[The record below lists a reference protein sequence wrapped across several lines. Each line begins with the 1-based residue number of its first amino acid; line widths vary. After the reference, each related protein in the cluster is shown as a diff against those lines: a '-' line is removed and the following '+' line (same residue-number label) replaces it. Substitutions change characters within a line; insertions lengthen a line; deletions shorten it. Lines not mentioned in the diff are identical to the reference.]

1 LGKAF
6 DFVIAIE
13 FIVGSLEVGGA
24 ERHLSQVLPVLRS
37 AGFLIKVHVLSN
49 KAPLKPLF
57 DKAGIPVYLGLNLD
71 WMPSIIRRPIRLMVS
86 LAKLMI
92 SFLKNR
98 KAIRHVFLPE
108 AYLLTALAA
117 RLTFFSGSLVMSR
130 RSLNDYQQRRT
141 ILGKL
146 ERLMHRFTTIALGNS
161 KAVVHQL
168 YDEGFEPGKVGLIYN
183 GIDLWPFQNLPPK
196 QELRE
201 DLGFDQDALIFIIV
215 ANLIPYKG
223 HLDLLN
229 ALAAIHAQ
237 LRKSW
242 KLLCVGRDGG
252 ILSQLKSQARTLGI
266 EEHVEF
272 LGGRSDTPKLL
283 AAADIGILC
292 SHEEGFSNAILE
304 GMAAGLPMVVTNVGG
319 NAEAVED
326 MCTGLVVLPKNPESL
341 ADGLLSMALA
351 PALRTRF
358 GNAGKER
365 VHQHFTVTQCAKKYA
380 EFYISLADAQAE

>member
-1 LGKAF
+1 M
-6 DFVIAIE
+6 ISIE

-24 ERHLSQVLPVLRS
+24 ERHLSQVLPVLKS

-49 KAPLKPLF
+49 KAPLKPIF
-57 DKAGIPVYLGLNLD
+57 DRAGIAVYLGPNLD
-71 WMPSIIRRPIRLMVS
+71 WVPSFLRRPVRLVVSMIKLIR
-86 LAKLMI
+86 

-98 KAIRHVFLPE
+98 SAIRHVFLPE
-108 AYLLTALAA
+108 AYLLTAIAA

-130 RSLNDYQQRRT
+130 RSLNDYQQRRP
-141 ILGKL
+141 ILGQL

-183 GIDLWPFQNLPPK
+183 GIDLWPFQNLPKK

-201 DLGFDQDALIFIIV
+201 TLGLNQDALIFIIV

-223 HLDLLN
+223 HIDLLN
-229 ALAAIHAQ
+229 ALSAIHSQ
-237 LRKSW
+237 LPKSW
-242 KLLCVGRDGG
+242 KLLCVGRDTG
-252 ILSQLKSQARTLGI
+252 ILSQLNAQAQTLGI
-266 EEHVEF
+266 ADHVEF
-272 LGGRSDTPKLL
+272 LGGRSDTPQLL
-283 AAADIGILC
+283 GASDIGILC

-326 MCTGLVVLPKNPESL
+326 MHTGLVVLPKNPESL
-341 ADGLLSMALA
+341 ADSLLSMALA
-351 PALRTRF
+351 PELRTRF

-365 VHQHFTVTQCAKKYA
+365 VHQHFTVTQCVKKYA
-380 EFYISLADAQAE
+380 EFYISLAQEQSE

>member
-1 LGKAF
+1 M
-6 DFVIAIE
+6 IAIE

-49 KAPLKPLF
+49 KAPLKPIF
-57 DKAGIPVYLGLNLD
+57 DNAGIAVYLGPNLD
-71 WMPSIIRRPIRLMVS
+71 WIPSFLRRPIRLVVS

-98 KAIRHVFLPE
+98 NAIRHVFLPE
-108 AYLLTALAA
+108 AYLLTSIAT
-117 RLTFFSGSLVMSR
+117 RLTFFSGPLVMSR
-130 RSLNDYQQRRT
+130 RSLNNYQQRRPL
-141 ILGKL
+141 LGKL

-161 KAVVHQL
+161 KAVVQQL

-183 GIDLWPFQNLPPK
+183 GIDLWPFQTLPSK
-196 QELRE
+196 HELRKN
-201 DLGFDQDALIFIIV
+201 LGLNQDALIFVIV

-223 HLDLLN
+223 HIDLLN
-229 ALAAIHAQ
+229 ALGAIHAQ
-237 LRKSW
+237 LPKSW
-242 KLLCVGRDGG
+242 NLLCVGRDAG
-252 ILSQLKSQARTLGI
+252 ILSQLKTHAQTLGI
-266 EEHVEF
+266 ADHIEF
-272 LGGRSDTPKLL
+272 LGSRLDTPQLL

-326 MCTGLVVLPKNPESL
+326 MHTGLVVLPKNSASL
-341 ADGLLSMALA
+341 ADALLSMALA
-351 PALRTRF
+351 PELRTRF

-365 VHQHFTVTQCAKKYA
+365 IHQHFTVTQCVKNYA
-380 EFYISLADAQAE
+380 DFYISLMQAQSNSG